1 MLSNSRD
8 SLGSIEGMITEGQT
22 SQAIDEILGHYKK
35 EKKNLIPLLQ
45 EVQTKLGYLPRKA
58 LQEIADFLEMPA
70 IEVWGVATFY
80 NQFRFVPLGKYHT
93 TVCMGTACHLAG
105 GRLILEALERE
116 IDIKVGETAEDGNF
130 SLERVACIGCC
141 MLAPVIVIKDKIYP
155 KMTPFKVEEALILYK
170 QEAQGELKEGKS
182 KSKS

>member
-1 MLSNSRD
+1 
-8 SLGSIEGMITEGQT
+8 MIAEKQA
-22 SQAIDEILGHYKK
+22 SQAVAKILSSHKK

-45 EVQTKLGYLPRKA
+45 EVQTKLGYLPKKTM
-58 LQEIADFLEMPA
+58 QEIADFLEMPEV
-70 IEVWGVATFY
+70 EVWGVATFY

-116 IDIKVGETAEDGNF
+116 LDIKVGRTDEDGNF

-141 MLAPVIVIKDKIYP
+141 MLAPVIVIKDKIHP
-155 KMTPFKVEEALILYK
+155 KMTPFKVEEVLASYK
-170 QEAQGELKEGKS
+170 QDTQKEKS
-182 KSKS
+182 

>member
-1 MLSNSRD
+1 
-8 SLGSIEGMITEGQT
+8 MITEEQA
-22 SQAIDEILGHYKK
+22 SQAVAEILVHYKK

-45 EVQTKLGYLPRKA
+45 EVQTRLGYLPRKA
-58 LQEIADFLEMPA
+58 LQEIADFLKMPDV
-70 IEVWGVATFY
+70 EVWGVATFY

-93 TVCMGTACHLAG
+93 VVCMGTACHLAG

-116 IDIKVGETAEDGNF
+116 LSIKVDETAKDGNF

-141 MLAPVIVIKDKIYP
+141 MLAPVVVIKDKIHP
-155 KMTPFKVEEALILYK
+155 KMTPFKVEEALIPYK

>member
-1 MLSNSRD
+1 
-8 SLGSIEGMITEGQT
+8 MITEEQA
-22 SQAIDEILGHYKK
+22 SQAIAEILGHYKK

-45 EVQTKLGYLPRKA
+45 EVQTRLGYLPKTV

-70 IEVWGVATFY
+70 VEVWGVATFY

-116 IDIKVGETAEDGNF
+116 LNVKVGETAEDGNF

-141 MLAPVIVIKDKIYP
+141 MLAPVIVIKDKIHP
-155 KMTPFKVEEALILYK
+155 KMTPFKVEEALIPYK
-170 QEAQGELKEGKS
+170 QEAHSELKEEKS